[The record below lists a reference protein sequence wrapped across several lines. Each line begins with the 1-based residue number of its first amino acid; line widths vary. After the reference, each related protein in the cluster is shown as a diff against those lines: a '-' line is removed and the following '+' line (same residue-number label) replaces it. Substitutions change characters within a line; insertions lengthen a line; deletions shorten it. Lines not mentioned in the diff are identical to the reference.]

1 MKNPMKA
8 VCCPITLAFLLS
20 GLAVF
25 DTSAP
30 FPDRVVGDEKSP
42 TSGAVIT
49 VDAGK
54 PAGTISR
61 FLTGACIED
70 VNHEIYGGLYSQ
82 MIFGESFQEPAISR
96 IAGFTSYGGSWDLT
110 GEELRAGGGA
120 GPKLVSEHPPF
131 TEGDVGVELFFADR
145 QAGNAGLIV
154 KVARP
159 GAGANN
165 FDGYEVS
172 LDPAAGIARLGR
184 HRHNW
189 KHIRDTPCDVP
200 VGEWISLV
208 VRMKQESLEIVVNGK
223 RVMSHDDRE
232 HPLPA
237 GTFGLR
243 QWQRA
248 ASYRRLWLETGGHK
262 ESIPF
267 QSNDDGAGG
276 VSGMWTA
283 FKSGTAAGSYSL
295 DTDRPFIG
303 RQAQR
308 ISFLSGAGEVGI
320 QNQGLNRWG
329 LALTGGKP
337 YEGYVWARAD
347 DHPAE
352 LIVGL
357 ESRDGGR
364 SYAETKLPVAG
375 KDWQRLN
382 FTLMPNETD
391 RAARFVLKLSKAGSV
406 VVGHAFLQP
415 GAWGRFRDLPVR
427 RDVAEALISQGITVL
442 RYGGSMVNDDEY
454 RWKKMIG
461 PRDERPP
468 YHGTWYPYSTNGW
481 GILDFLNFCEAAGFL
496 AIPDFNM
503 GETPQDMADFVSYVN
518 GTAESAW
525 GRKRVTDGHPAPY
538 RLKFIQLGNEE
549 RVDENYFQSFR
560 QIAEAVWAADPE
572 MILVVGDF
580 VYGQPIADPE
590 HIQGAASGITTLAAH
605 KKILQLAREHA
616 REVWFDIHVGTEHP
630 GALGEVAVVPTY
642 VDALAKLAGEA
653 RHKVVIF
660 ELNAGNHAQRR
671 ALANAIAVGELQKLG
686 DRLPIVC
693 SANCLQP
700 DGQNDNDWD
709 QGLLFLNPEK
719 VWLQPP
725 GFVTQMLSHSFQPV
739 NLSAK
744 VENSGDK
751 LKATAQESDNRKV
764 LVLRVVQTG
773 AEPLSARI
781 TLNGFVPEKSVAH
794 VEELAGLPDAVNT
807 AADPERIKPRSFDWR
822 HALTTGG
829 ATYTFPPYS
838 FTVIRFE

>member
-1 MKNPMKA
+1 MKNRMN
-8 VCCPITLAFLLS
+8 VVFCLCTLAFLLA
-20 GLAVF
+20 GLAAF
-25 DTSAP
+25 PTAP
-30 FPDRVVGDEKSP
+30 FNHPARGDEKSP
-42 TSGAVIT
+42 VSGPIIT

-54 PAGTISR
+54 PAGTVSR
-61 FLTGACIED
+61 LLTGACIED
-70 VNHEIYGGLYSQ
+70 VNHEIYGGIYSQ

-96 IAGFTSYGGSWDLT
+96 IAGFTPYGGSWDLA
-110 GEELRAGGGA
+110 GHELRASGGT

-131 TEGDVGVELFFADR
+131 SEGEVGVEIFFADR

-154 KVARP
+154 NVARP
-159 GAGANN
+159 GSGANN

-189 KHIRDTPCDVP
+189 EHIRDTPCEVP
-200 VGEWISLV
+200 VGKWISLV
-208 VRMKQESLEIVVNGK
+208 VRIKEKSLEIIVNGK
-223 RVMSHDDRE
+223 PVLSHDDRE

-248 ASYRRLWLETGGHK
+248 ASYRRLWVETAGHK

-267 QSNDDGAGG
+267 QSIDDGAGG
-276 VSGMWTA
+276 VSGMWTP
-283 FKSGTAAGSYSL
+283 FRSGTAAGKYSFE
-295 DTDRPFIG
+295 TDRPFTG
-303 RQAQR
+303 RQSQR
-308 ISFLSGAGEVGI
+308 ISFLSGAGGVGI

-329 LALTGGKP
+329 LALTGDKP

-347 DHPAE
+347 DPAE
-352 LIVGL
+352 LIVRL

-364 SYAETKLPVAG
+364 SYAEAKLPVAG

-382 FTLMPNETD
+382 FTLTPNETD

-427 RDVAEALISQGITVL
+427 RDVAEALIKQGITVL
-442 RYGGSMVNDDEY
+442 RYGGSMVNDNEY

-461 PRDERPP
+461 PRDQRPP

-481 GILDFLNFCEAAGFL
+481 GIVDFLNLCEAAGFL
-496 AIPDFNM
+496 AIPDFTM
-503 GETPQDMADFVSYVN
+503 GDTPQDMADFVAYAN

-525 GRKRVTDGHPAPY
+525 GRTRVADGHSAPY
-538 RLKFIQLGNEE
+538 RLKFIELGNEE
-549 RVDENYFQSFR
+549 RVDENYFQRFR

-572 MILVVGDF
+572 IILIVGDF

-605 KKILQLAREHA
+605 KKILELARQHA

-630 GALGEVAVVPTY
+630 GALQELAVVPTY

-660 ELNAGNHAQRR
+660 ELNANNHAQRR
-671 ALANAIAVGELQKLG
+671 ALANAIAIGELQKLG

-725 GFVTQMLSHSFQPV
+725 GFVTQMLSRSFQPV
-739 NLSAK
+739 HLTAK
-744 VENSGDK
+744 VENSAGA
-751 LKATAQESDNRKV
+751 LKATAQASDDRKT
-764 LVLRVVQTG
+764 LVLRVVHTG
-773 AEPLSARI
+773 AEPATAQLM
-781 TLNGFVPEKSVAH
+781 LNGFVPEKSVAH
-794 VEELAGLPDAVNT
+794 VEELAGPMEAVNT

-822 HALTTGG
+822 HALREGG
-829 ATYTFPPYS
+829 ATYSFPPYS